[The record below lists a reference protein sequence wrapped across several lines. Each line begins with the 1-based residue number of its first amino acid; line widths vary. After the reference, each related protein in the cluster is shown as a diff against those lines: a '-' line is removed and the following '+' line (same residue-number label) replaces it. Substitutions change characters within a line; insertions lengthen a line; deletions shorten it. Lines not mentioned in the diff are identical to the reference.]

1 MQTSTTNL
9 IIAASSIFVISRVVK
24 FINGLKAVNYLP
36 GYRIPFWPLCLP
48 GAVLP
53 TTWWNVGM
61 AFPWRRRF
69 DAYRQ
74 FNNESF
80 SIVPWL
86 VGPAGIYT
94 SNIDVGR
101 QVIAGGHKTSFI
113 KPEEASQALLYGIRL
128 PKLAAEGDT
137 WRKHRRVMG
146 PAFNNSLYNLVW
158 EQTFQTYRE
167 MIQTEGWADK
177 DIVEVPTVQKL
188 TFKLALLIIG
198 HCAFGFPFDWSTPAK
213 LSDGS
218 MSVQEALRIV
228 ADTHM
233 FSIVAPNWIYKL
245 PVKWIQETRI
255 AHEQLAKF
263 MRDQVADRKQALH
276 AAESDKGALG
286 RDAFS
291 MLVAANESENEKLK
305 LSDQELIGNVFVMLF
320 AGHETTAHTLAAT
333 LGFMGLYEDIQEDVF
348 RQIVDV
354 VGLDRDPV
362 RYRLPTFPGLID
374 PSNLHPRNPADNGR
388 LPQADKA
395 AGHLMIREACED
407 TTLSVPNP
415 VGQEGSETIPVPK
428 GTQVVVDMVGVQY
441 NPRYFKEPE
450 KFNPARWEG
459 VSNESESFT
468 AFSVE
473 RLRAF
478 AEVIILRE
486 PTMPSQYTIP
496 KTQKAAVVASAGASV
511 EIKEVPVKTEAEL
524 APGECLVKLHCTGVC
539 HTDLHAALGDWPLKA
554 NTPLI
559 GGHEG
564 VGEIVA
570 IGPNTASSPVKIGD
584 RVGIKW
590 LADSC
595 LDCEHCRKGREQNC
609 LKAKL
614 SGFNVDGTFSEYVV
628 SYVHHVT
635 PIPDGIDSN
644 SAASILCAGVTVYRA
659 IKYSQTEAGDW
670 IVLPGAGG
678 GLGHLAVQYARVRG
692 LRVIAIDSGEEKKKL
707 CLELGAEVWID
718 FKESKDIVADVKAAT
733 GGEGAHSAVV
743 TTASPSGYT
752 QAVDYLR
759 GGGTLMVVGLPGQAG
774 LEASIF
780 FTVFKSISI
789 LGSYVGNRQD
799 AREAVD
805 IAARGQVKCV
815 YVKKGLPDLKAVYE
829 GLTDGTVAGRV
840 VLDMTEQ

>member
-1 MQTSTTNL
+1 MQANTTNL

-113 KPEEASQALLYGIRL
+113 KPEEASQSLLLWGMNL
-128 PKLAAEGDT
+128 VAAEGDT

-158 EQTFQTYRE
+158 ERTLQTYHE
-167 MIQTEGWADK
+167 MVRAEGWADK
-177 DIVEVPTVQKL
+177 DIAEVPAVQKL

-198 HCAFGFPFDWSTPAK
+198 HCAFGFPFDWSTPAN
-213 LSDGS
+213 LSDGL

-233 FSIVAPNWIYKL
+233 FSVIAPKWVYKL
-245 PVKWIQETRI
+245 PIKWIQESRI

-276 AAESDKGALG
+276 AAQSDKGALG

-305 LSDQELIGNVFVMLF
+305 LSDQELIGNVFIMLF

-348 RQIVDV
+348 RQIVDI
-354 VGLDRDPV
+354 VGLDRDPTMEDYPKLTKV
-362 RYRLPTFPGLID
+362 TAAFYESLRMFP
-374 PSNLHPRNPADNGR
+374 
-388 LPQADKA
+388 

-407 TTLSVPNP
+407 TTLSIPNP

-450 KFNPARWEG
+450 KFKPSRWEG

-468 AFSVE
+468 AFSVGP
-473 RLRAF
+473 RMCIGRKF
-478 AEVIILRE
+478 AITESVCWLTMLLRE
-486 PTMPSQYTIP
+486 WR
-496 KTQKAAVVASAGASV
+496 V
-511 EIKEVPVKTEAEL
+511 EPIL
-524 APGECLVKLHCTGVC
+524 QPGETKEQ
-539 HTDLHAALGDWPLKA
+539 WQR
-554 NTPLI
+554 
-559 GGHEG
+559 
-564 VGEIVA
+564 
-570 IGPNTASSPVKIGD
+570 
-584 RVGIKW
+584 RVM
-590 LADSC
+590 D
-595 LDCEHCRKGREQNC
+595 
-609 LKAKL
+609 AKL
-614 SGFNVDGTFSEYVV
+614 
-628 SYVHHVT
+628 
-635 PIPDGIDSN
+635 
-644 SAASILCAGVTVYRA
+644 
-659 IKYSQTEAGDW
+659 
-670 IVLPGAGG
+670 VLT
-678 GLGHLAVQYARVRG
+678 LG
-692 LRVIAIDSGEEKKKL
+692 
-707 CLELGAEVWID
+707 
-718 FKESKDIVADVKAAT
+718 VADVPVRFVRRTRA
-733 GGEGAHSAVV
+733 
-743 TTASPSGYT
+743 
-752 QAVDYLR
+752 
-759 GGGTLMVVGLPGQAG
+759 
-774 LEASIF
+774 
-780 FTVFKSISI
+780 
-789 LGSYVGNRQD
+789 
-799 AREAVD
+799 
-805 IAARGQVKCV
+805 
-815 YVKKGLPDLKAVYE
+815 
-829 GLTDGTVAGRV
+829 
-840 VLDMTEQ
+840 